1 MRMRSRLFSILMMLL
16 MLLMLLIPPV
26 CGETIT
32 VCESGCD
39 YSAIQPAINSAEK
52 GDIIEVQ
59 DDRVYMEN
67 PVINRSIQLTSTQNP
82 IISAVKPGPTIHV
95 LADGATIEG
104 FFIPY
109 TIYGIMVDGVNN
121 VTVSNC
127 VFEWCSLGV
136 KISGSYGTR
145 ITDSEFININYSGV
159 FMENSYSNLVEN
171 NSIGSRKVGIF
182 LKGSSQNELHG
193 NDITGEGGI
202 LLQSSI
208 DNIIGKNSFSVNET
222 GILLIESG
230 GNQIDSNNANAT
242 VFTDFF
248 RSPRNNV
255 SGNSAEGI
263 YARNFDSYYNE
274 FKLTNL
280 NLSGEEFE
288 FSLFEGSIEE
298 YISFG
303 EGVNITIVPDILTDR
318 GSAHMEANIPI
329 EDLDGID
336 LTTTGL
342 YELEDET
349 ATLISAGTLK
359 DGELMV
365 NASINHSGQYI
376 LLGQEVETGS
386 VTTGTPDTTGTS
398 PDITTRIIVAIAIL
412 LAAMLVL
419 VYMYRRK

>member
-1 MRMRSRLFSILMMLL
+1 MRMRSRLFSILIL
-16 MLLMLLIPPV
+16 MILMLLIPSV
-26 CGETIT
+26 CGETVT
-32 VCESGCD
+32 VCENGCD
-39 YSAIQPAINSAEK
+39 FSAIQPAINSAED
-52 GDIIEVQ
+52 GDVIEVQ

-67 PVINRSIQLTSTQNP
+67 PVINKSIQLASTQNP
-82 IISAVKPGPTIHV
+82 IISAVKPGPTVHV
-95 LADGATIEG
+95 LADGVTIEG

-109 TIYGIMVDGVNN
+109 TIYGIVVDGVNN

-127 VFEWCSLGV
+127 MFEWCSLGV
-136 KISGSYGTR
+136 KISGSYGTS
-145 ITDSEFININYSGV
+145 IINSEFLHINHSGV

-182 LKGSSQNELHG
+182 LEGSSQNELTR
-193 NDITGEGGI
+193 NNISGEGGI
-202 LLQSSI
+202 FLQSSI
-208 DNIIGKNSFSVNET
+208 DNVVEENSFAVNET
-222 GILLIESG
+222 GILLMESG

-274 FKLTNL
+274 FKLDNL

-288 FSLFEGSIEE
+288 FSLFEPSLEE
-298 YISFG
+298 YVSIG

-318 GSAHMEANIPI
+318 GSAYVEASIPA

-336 LTTTGL
+336 LTTAGF

-349 ATLISAGTLK
+349 LTLISAGILK
-359 DGELMV
+359 DGKLMV
-365 NASINHSGQYI
+365 NASINHSGHYI
-376 LLGQEVETGS
+376 LLGKQEEAVS
-386 VTTGTPDTTGTS
+386 VTTGTPVTTETP
-398 PDITTRIIVAIAIL
+398 PDVTTRSIIVITVVLAAVLL
-412 LAAMLVL
+412 LA
-419 VYMYRRK
+419 YMYRKK